1 MIDNEI
7 HPKIH
12 HPIVCISFMLTE
24 YDSSKEDSLNSNG
37 HAKSK
42 VLDEFEFFNCIFWVD
57 I

>member
-42 VLDEFEFFNCIFWVD
+42 VLDEFEFFNCIF
-57 I
+57 